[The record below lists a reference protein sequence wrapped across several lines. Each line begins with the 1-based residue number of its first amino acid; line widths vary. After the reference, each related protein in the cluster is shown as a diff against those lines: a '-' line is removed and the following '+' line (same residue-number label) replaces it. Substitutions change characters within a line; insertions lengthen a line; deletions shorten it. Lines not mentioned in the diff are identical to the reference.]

1 MKFSHVPIMKEQ
13 CMQLLDIK
21 PDGIYADCTAGGGGH
36 SAGILERLSEKGK
49 LVCIDKDTEAL
60 DACRERFKDDARVT
74 FIHSDYKAF
83 ADILDR
89 LGIDKVDGILIDLGI
104 SSYQIDNYERGFSY
118 MSDDSPLDMR
128 MDRTQSLDAAYVL
141 NNYTGK
147 QICDILRYYG
157 EESFAVAIAKEIVS
171 MREKQ
176 PFVTCGQLVA
186 VTDKVIPQSVRRKVG
201 HSAKKTFQA
210 LRIEVNK
217 ELEGLDTALHSMVD
231 RLKSGGR
238 IAVITFHSLEDRIV
252 KHCFADCQT
261 DCICPP
267 EFPVCVCNHRAVG
280 KLVNKKP
287 IVPDS
292 SEIKVNS
299 RSASAKLR
307 ALEKL

>member
-118 MSDDSPLDMR
+118 MSDDAPLDMR

-141 NNYTGK
+141 NNYTEK

-157 EESFAVAIAKEIVS
+157 EESFAAAIAKEIVS

-186 VTDKVIPQSVRRKVG
+186 GYRQG
-201 HSAKKTFQA
+201 HS
-210 LRIEVNK
+210 
-217 ELEGLDTALHSMVD
+217 
-231 RLKSGGR
+231 
-238 IAVITFHSLEDRIV
+238 
-252 KHCFADCQT
+252 
-261 DCICPP
+261 P
-267 EFPVCVCNHRAVG
+267 VG
-280 KLVNKKP
+280 KAQGRTLGKEDFSGVAY
-287 IVPDS
+287 
-292 SEIKVNS
+292 
-299 RSASAKLR
+299 RSQQGTRRLGYSI
-307 ALEKL
+307 ALNGRQA